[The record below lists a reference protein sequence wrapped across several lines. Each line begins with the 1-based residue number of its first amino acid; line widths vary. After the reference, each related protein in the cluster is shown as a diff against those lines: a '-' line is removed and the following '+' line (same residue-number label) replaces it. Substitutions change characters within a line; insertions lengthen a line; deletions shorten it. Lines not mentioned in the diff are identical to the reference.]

1 MKCMLISIGD
11 ELLIGQT
18 VNTNVS
24 FLGQVLSENNIDIVR
39 SSVVGDD
46 EEEILRELAL
56 GNTLADFVICTG
68 GLGPTHDDITRTC
81 VLKYFETK
89 LVLNDEVLQ
98 SIKERFSRLKRT
110 LNQINEEQ
118 ALVPESAVILK
129 NEKGTAPG
137 YLLKKDKTQFI
148 FMPGVPYEMK
158 PMFLEGALPK
168 LLELQG
174 EPDLHI
180 VKTTLLTTG
189 IPESTLF
196 QKLGNLDEILAGAQL
211 AFLPSPG
218 GVKLRVTVTDASRE
232 AAVNKLMEIEQ
243 KIRGRAGRF
252 IFGKGE
258 ETLSE
263 VVGRMLKERGQTLSV
278 AESCTGGGIANQI
291 THVPGSS
298 TYFERAVV
306 AYSNASKV
314 EILHV
319 DEDLIAKHGAVSEEV
334 AIEMAQGIRGISGT
348 DIGFS
353 VTGILG
359 PGGGT
364 GEKPVGL
371 VYLALSTFEE
381 TKVKK
386 LQVGDDRL
394 LNKERI
400 IVASLEMIRRHLLG
414 IPV

>member
-137 YLLKKDKTQFI
+137 YLLKKDKTKFI

>member
-81 VLKYFETK
+81 VLKYFDTK

-174 EPDLHI
+174 EPELHI

-232 AAVNKLMEIEQ
+232 AAMNKLMEIEQ

-306 AYSNASKV
+306 AYSNVSKV

>member
-81 VLKYFETK
+81 VLKYFDTK

-174 EPDLHI
+174 EPELHI

-232 AAVNKLMEIEQ
+232 AAMNKLMEIEQ